1 VAATARSRSD
11 GRTAARAHGAA
22 GSGLVATWS
31 GFAVFLALM
40 FFAVQVLFNLW
51 TASMVTAAASDAA
64 RKVASVDTAD
74 PAARLDAEHT
84 AQQLAEADFRRL
96 VGGYSSHVTVFD
108 WRDTDTDADFVHL
121 TVEARNP
128 SFLLRAFVDTSN
140 LLPFQHLKRSFRV
153 RKEHFR

>member
-1 VAATARSRSD
+1 MAATARSRS
-11 GRTAARAHGAA
+11 GPGARRVRGEA
-22 GSGLVATWS
+22 GTGLIATWS

-74 PAARLDAEHT
+74 PAARPAAEQA
-84 AQQLAEADFRRL
+84 AQIAAEAGFRRL
-96 VGGYSSHVTVFD
+96 VGGYASRVTVFE
-108 WRDTDTDADFVHL
+108 WRDTDPDAVQLH
-121 TVEARNP
+121 VETRNP
-128 SFLLRAFVDTSN
+128 SFLVRALVDTSN
-140 LLPFQHLKRSFRV
+140 LLPFQHLSRTFRV